1 MRILSLSN
9 DPALSNKLQ
18 LRFAF
23 FFFFDINRLVV
34 DETQVQVV
42 SKPESTFLFSIS
54 GFSFCNCFNC
64 SLPLIMNS
72 SHTQSGHSA
81 SIDSRLN

>member
-9 DPALSNKLQ
+9 NPALSNKLQ

-23 FFFFDINRLVV
+23 FFHINRLVA

-64 SLPLIMNS
+64 SLPLIMNP

-81 SIDSRLN
+81 SVDSRLN